1 MVFFC
6 TGGYPYGW
14 LSGGGGSGGRIAVYC
29 GTSSMTTTAMA
40 TGGTQAQQVCG
51 TPSSNQEPNGLI
63 DCNSYSGCLNLI
75 ADATAVLLAM
85 QAAAT
90 SYTPAAAGTIYTR
103 LGTSTFSESLIADNR
118 GQGSGTRVGVT
129 VVTDSTPS
137 ARPLQSVSV
146 LRGARLLL
154 SGGTVNA
161 TRGLT
166 MDGSGSLV
174 VGKGATLQLPSV
186 YTLTNANVSV
196 TDGGKLGGVRS
207 LVVGAGAILTL
218 DSTGATAGEAITF
231 LFGRWSVEVG
241 LTVCMCVF

>member
-1 MVFFC
+1 MV
-6 TGGYPYGW
+6 
-14 LSGGGGSGGRIAVYC
+14 
-29 GTSSMTTTAMA
+29 
-40 TGGTQAQQVCG
+40 
-51 TPSSNQEPNGLI
+51 
-63 DCNSYSGCLNLI
+63 
-75 ADATAVLLAM
+75 

-103 LGTSTFSESLIADNR
+103 LGTSTFSETLIADNR
-118 GQGSGTRVGVT
+118 GQGSGTRVGAT
-129 VVTDSTPS
+129 VLTDSTPL

-161 TRGLT
+161 TRGLV

-218 DSTGATAGEAITF
+218 DSTGATAGAIIINQHFLLKIVGGIEADCVYVS
-231 LFGRWSVEVG
+231 LDVVHQARPVGRMCGSVCRSRQG
-241 LTVCMCVF
+241 GC